1 MRKVGFAMSTY
12 RLAKEFQD
20 GIEELEKTAPLA
32 YAREYLMDGSR
43 REQLGDDFYTHVDE
57 LQAIRKRGI
66 GGEMRYVRAQVSV
79 YFRDNPDKPEKTPEE
94 LLGED
99 VLSGDS
105 ITFGF
110 GKDIYEIA
118 PSLKVY
124 ELFIWLG
131 KSELGL

>member
-1 MRKVGFAMSTY
+1 MRRVGFAMSTY

-20 GIEELEKTAPLA
+20 GIEELSETAPLA
-32 YAREYLMDGSR
+32 YAREYLMGGTR
-43 REQLGDDFYTHVDE
+43 REELGDDFYTRVDE
-57 LQAIRKRGI
+57 LQEIRKHGI
-66 GGEMRYVRAQVSV
+66 VGEMRYVRAQVDG
-79 YFRDNPDKPEKTPEE
+79 YFRDHPDEKKQTPEE

>member
-20 GIEELEKTAPLA
+20 GIEELSETAPLA
-32 YAREYLMDGSR
+32 YAREYLMGGTR
-43 REQLGDDFYTHVDE
+43 REELGDDFYTRVDE
-57 LQAIRKRGI
+57 IQAIRKRGI

-94 LLGED
+94 LLGKD